1 MNLKNLSEQ
10 LQSNLITYLSDA
22 LPEDEMDF
30 VCQIVVDTVKEFQV

>member
-10 LQSNLITYLSDA
+10 LQSNLITYLSDV